1 MRIPTNEEYDRMVKT
16 TGGEDVKIHW
26 ANNYSWVNS
35 AIEHCFHSLHR
46 AVRGY
51 YSASNWVN
59 ITTSQY
65 ANVGFRPAFGTME
78 VDTLAPEGH
87 LSIIGTLF
95 MDGQPVEIPQKP
107 NCVGGIA
114 KYIPGARLEIRP
126 PLGDPAYIIT
136 GYRVDNAVVADRVLL
151 CKISYEDIEK
161 ALKKGTV

>member
-65 ANVGFRPAFGTME
+65 V
-78 VDTLAPEGH
+78 
-87 LSIIGTLF
+87 
-95 MDGQPVEIPQKP
+95 
-107 NCVGGIA
+107 
-114 KYIPGARLEIRP
+114 
-126 PLGDPAYIIT
+126 
-136 GYRVDNAVVADRVLL
+136 NAVSRLKFLKSQTAWGVLPNTSL
-151 CKISYEDIEK
+151 EPGWKFGLLSGTRHTSSQATALIMPLLPIGCFCAKSLMKI
-161 ALKKGTV
+161 LKKL